1 MSDYLADVVP
11 CISCGER
18 WCRVHGEH
26 WADCSCPGPH
36 VPDLAELDLE
46 SDITCQEDSD
56 ETILFWHRGL
66 PTSDI
71 ALGWAMLE
79 KAKRLG
85 IGTVLDYT

>member
-56 ETILFWHRGL
+56 ETIEEGTEEGIRVGELVGSTRSDEQGL
-66 PTSDI
+66 AST
-71 ALGWAMLE
+71 
-79 KAKRLG
+79 
-85 IGTVLDYT
+85 